1 MKSKEVRDL
10 SITVTAFYMK
20 IAGFWTSTNY
30 VEERRRNVTMSYTL
44 FAILFATT
52 TEVRDLYFSWG
63 NFSVSHKT
71 FPFKVHSKPV
81 EKANKNQTQIKEENL
96 CYNSLYIIA
105 KDCR

>member
-44 FAILFATT
+44 FAILFAAT
-52 TEVRDLYFSWG
+52 TEARDLYFSWG
-63 NFSVSHKT
+63 NFSVS
-71 FPFKVHSKPV
+71 
-81 EKANKNQTQIKEENL
+81 L
-96 CYNSLYIIA
+96 L
-105 KDCR
+105 

>member
-44 FAILFATT
+44 FAILFAAT
-52 TEVRDLYFSWG
+52 TEARDLYFSWG
-63 NFSVSHKT
+63 NFSVSRKT
-71 FPFKVHSKPV
+71 SPFKFHSKPV
-81 EKANKNQTQIKEENL
+81 EKAKIKIKRKL
-96 CYNSLYIIA
+96 KKKIYITVRYNCKGL
-105 KDCR
+105 